1 MLNDE
6 YMEYDEL
13 DDGIR
18 YHMYLLI
25 MDNSH
30 IYMFLILE
38 PKIEELNDYEKYSI
52 ITVKEF

>member
-25 MDNSH
+25 VDNSH

-38 PKIEELNDYEKYSI
+38 PEIEEFND
-52 ITVKEF
+52 